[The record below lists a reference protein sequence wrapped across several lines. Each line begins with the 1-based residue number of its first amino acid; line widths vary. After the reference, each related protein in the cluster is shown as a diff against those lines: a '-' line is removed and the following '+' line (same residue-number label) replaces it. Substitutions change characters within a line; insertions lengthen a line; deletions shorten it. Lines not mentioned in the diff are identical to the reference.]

1 MKHFELWLDESGD
14 FKKDADKV
22 KKGFNCSFVGGVLSE
37 KGTITSNDINN
48 LITSDYFHCCEK
60 KDKSEQFD
68 IFRKIAHHNCRFVV
82 FNNTEC
88 IYTVDN
94 NLTYQNIIC
103 EGIIKLLK
111 SLKGAYGDIHL
122 DILIANRVDTTSG
135 LDMAMSVVPLDTYL
149 KAIESRLIMTGL
161 KNGIDENTRTV
172 QTASARKNKK
182 LMLADIVCN
191 TILTRKSKGFS
202 CEQSEYIESVY
213 KNPEKTIEFNVF
225 ESSAEEVFYALMCQG
240 RLGEAVTAIC
250 QCENIS
256 LVKKLMKMVK
266 NNILEMNRSDI
277 ELQFKYIALTV
288 EYFIK
293 VTREYGRCIDFITNI
308 DRYFLEILKDLGQN
322 WSDSLYKKLHL
333 DLTFYLFTLYTHRGD
348 TVNSE
353 ICEKECDRI
362 LESSESDWDSILYS
376 ATYELRKISNMMN
389 RFEFDKA
396 EKEADKLIDK
406 AKEMKSL
413 LELISPHKK
422 ICLNLLAKSF
432 GCRAQI
438 YSEKI
443 KTDRSYYYLAV
454 SDSDN
459 AIAEFDNE
467 FDKQRQYFYRMII
480 EARYGNYKNALKYL
494 YMQCNV
500 DGDNLNE
507 LAVTAVNS
515 GSFRLYGYLLLMS
528 YAARAKNSL
537 AKDMY
542 KAITPLQD
550 FNRQIENPSNNEHP
564 YEVSVYAL
572 ACYEA
577 ISGNKNSAIKNFDRT
592 INACFDHNDYLQ
604 WIIGL
609 CACCEKYGYFGDKS
623 DFRQLKHLHRRI
635 SDCINLPDGIRA
647 IINSLDYNNTNSGYY
662 ISFGEKYI

>member
-37 KGTITSNDINN
+37 KGAITANDINN
-48 LITSDYFHCCEK
+48 LIASDYFHCCEQ
-60 KDKSEQFD
+60 KDKSEQFE
-68 IFRKIAHHNCRFVV
+68 IFRKIARHSCRFVV

-135 LDMAMSVVPLDTYL
+135 LDASMSVVPLDTYL

-172 QTASARKNKK
+172 RTASARKNKK

-191 TILTRKSKGFS
+191 TILTRNSKGFS
-202 CEQSEYIESVY
+202 REQSEYIESVY

-256 LVKKLMKMVK
+256 LVRKLMKMVK

-277 ELQFKYIALTV
+277 ELQFKYIALSV

-322 WSDSLYKKLHL
+322 WSDSLYRKLHL

-362 LESSESDWDSILYS
+362 LESSENDWDSILYS

-413 LELISPHKK
+413 LEIISPNKK
-422 ICLNLLAKSF
+422 ICLNLLAKAF

-443 KTDRSYYYLAV
+443 KADRSYYNLAV

-480 EARYGNYKNALKYL
+480 EARYGNYENALKYL

-500 DGDNLNE
+500 DEGNLKE

-515 GSFRLYGYLLLMS
+515 GSFRLYAYLLLMS
-528 YAARAKNSL
+528 YGARAKNRL

-542 KAITPLQD
+542 KAITSLQD

-564 YEVSVYAL
+564 YEVSV
-572 ACYEA
+572 
-577 ISGNKNSAIKNFDRT
+577 
-592 INACFDHNDYLQ
+592 
-604 WIIGL
+604 
-609 CACCEKYGYFGDKS
+609 
-623 DFRQLKHLHRRI
+623 
-635 SDCINLPDGIRA
+635 
-647 IINSLDYNNTNSGYY
+647 
-662 ISFGEKYI
+662 